1 MDAGEAGAVRLR
13 ARRPGAR
20 KLALA
25 AAGAGFMLG
34 LVLAVNPGH
43 YGAIGSVAGAGLAVG
58 MATLAFRAF
67 RGG

>member
-1 MDAGEAGAVRLR
+1 MR

-20 KLALA
+20 NLVLA

-43 YGAIGSVAGAGLAVG
+43 YGAIGSVAGAGLAIG
-58 MATLAFRAF
+58 MAALAFRAF
-67 RGG
+67 RGA

>member
-1 MDAGEAGAVRLR
+1 
-13 ARRPGAR
+13 
-20 KLALA
+20 
-25 AAGAGFMLG
+25 MLG

>member
-1 MDAGEAGAVRLR
+1 MRV
-13 ARRPGAR
+13 RRPGAR
-20 KLALA
+20 NLAVA

-43 YGAIGSVAGAGLAVG
+43 YGAIGSVAGAGLAIG

-67 RGG
+67 RGA

>member
-1 MDAGEAGAVRLR
+1 MR

-20 KLALA
+20 NLALA

-43 YGAIGSVAGAGLAVG
+43 YGAIGSVAGAGMAIG

-67 RGG
+67 RGA

>member
-1 MDAGEAGAVRLR
+1 MR
-13 ARRPGAR
+13 ARRQGAR
-20 KLALA
+20 NLALA

-34 LVLAVNPGH
+34 LALAVNPGH
-43 YGAIGSVAGAGLAVG
+43 YGAIGSVVGAGLAIG

>member
-1 MDAGEAGAVRLR
+1 MR

-20 KLALA
+20 NLALA

-43 YGAIGSVAGAGLAVG
+43 YGAIGSVAGAGLAIG
-58 MATLAFRAF
+58 MAALAFRAF
-67 RGG
+67 RSG